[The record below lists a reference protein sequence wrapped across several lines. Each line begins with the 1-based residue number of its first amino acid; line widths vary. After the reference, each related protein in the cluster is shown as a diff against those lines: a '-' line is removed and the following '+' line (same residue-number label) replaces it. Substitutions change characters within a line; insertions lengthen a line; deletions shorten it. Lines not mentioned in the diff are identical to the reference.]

1 MTSTERPTR
10 GMTVHRIRPVHSLF
24 ADISARPFAKNVDEA
39 RCLPCYNRSGSQSTR
54 TIRSATRSA
63 MG

>member
-1 MTSTERPTR
+1 
-10 GMTVHRIRPVHSLF
+10 VHSLF
-24 ADISARPFAKNVDEA
+24 ADISAHPFAKNVDEA